1 MDRRD
6 FVFSTLALSATAATG
21 AVPRMSQE
29 PRIPST
35 RSFYELRRYHLTNGP
50 QSALAEAFFT
60 KALIPALNR
69 LGLSPIGAFR
79 LDVGPETPSFYLLI
93 PGPSVESLVTA
104 DLKLAN
110 DQQFLTAAQ
119 PFWAAPATA
128 PSFVRAESS
137 LMVAFEGWPKLIPPK
152 QGTTGKRI
160 FQLRTYESPS
170 PAAHVR
176 KVEMFNHGEFDIFA
190 KSGFGQVF
198 YGDTLIGARL
208 PNLTYLLAFNDQ
220 ADLDACWTRFR
231 NDPAWTRLSHD
242 PRYSYEEIVS
252 NITNLILTPLACS
265 QI

>member
-1 MDRRD
+1 MP
-6 FVFSTLALSATAATG
+6 FVSTPSPPTAPA
-21 AVPRMSQE
+21 PRE
-29 PRIPST
+29 
-35 RSFYELRRYHLTNGP
+35 FYELRRYHLSNGP
-50 QSALAEAFFT
+50 QPALAETFFA

-93 PGPSVESLVTA
+93 PAASAETLVTT
-104 DLKLAN
+104 DFSLAK
-110 DQQFLTAAQ
+110 DEQFLAAAQ

-128 PSFVRAESS
+128 PSFVRMESS
-137 LMVAFEGWPKLIPPK
+137 LLSAFTGWPKLIPPK

-170 PAAHVR
+170 PAAHIR
-176 KVEMFNHGEFDIFA
+176 KIEMFNNGEFDIFA

-198 YGDTLIGARL
+198 FGDTLIGPRL
-208 PNLTYLLAFNDQ
+208 PSLTYLLAFTDQ

-231 NDPAWTRLSHD
+231 NDPAWAKLSHD

-252 NITNLILTPLACS
+252 NITNLILSPLACS

>member
-1 MDRRD
+1 MT
-6 FVFSTLALSATAATG
+6 FASPLPAA
-21 AVPRMSQE
+21 APAAAPQE
-29 PRIPST
+29 
-35 RSFYELRRYHLTNGP
+35 FYQLRRYALTNGP
-50 QSALAEAFFT
+50 RTAAAEAFFA

-69 LGLSPIGAFR
+69 LGLSPVGAFR

-93 PGPSVESLVTA
+93 PSTSAETLVTT
-104 DLKLAN
+104 DLLLAK
-110 DQQFLTAAQ
+110 DQQFLAAAE

-128 PSFVRAESS
+128 PSFVRMESS
-137 LMVAFEGWPKLIPPK
+137 LLSAFTGWPRLTPPK
-152 QGTTGKRI
+152 QGTTGKRL

-176 KVEMFNHGEFDIFA
+176 KVEMFNSGEFDIFA

-198 YGDTLIGARL
+198 FGDALIGSRL
-208 PNLTYLLAFNDQ
+208 PSLTYLLVFNDQ
-220 ADLDACWTRFR
+220 ADLDASWARFVK
-231 NDPAWTRLSHD
+231 DPAWTKLSHD

>member
-1 MDRRD
+1 
-6 FVFSTLALSATAATG
+6 
-21 AVPRMSQE
+21 MSQE
-29 PRIPST
+29 SRTHAAPE
-35 RSFYELRRYHLTNGP
+35 FYQLRRYHLTNGP
-50 QSALAEAFFT
+50 QPALAEAFFT

-93 PGPSVESLVTA
+93 PGPSAEALVTV
-104 DLKLAN
+104 DLHLAK
-110 DQQFLTAAQ
+110 DDQFLAAAQ

-128 PSFVRAESS
+128 PPFVRVESS
-137 LMVAFEGWPKLIPPK
+137 LMIAFEGWPKLTPPK

-176 KVEMFNHGEFDIFA
+176 KVEMFHNGEFEIFA

-198 YGDTLIGARL
+198 YGDTLIGAHL

-231 NDPAWTRLSHD
+231 NDPAWAKLSHD